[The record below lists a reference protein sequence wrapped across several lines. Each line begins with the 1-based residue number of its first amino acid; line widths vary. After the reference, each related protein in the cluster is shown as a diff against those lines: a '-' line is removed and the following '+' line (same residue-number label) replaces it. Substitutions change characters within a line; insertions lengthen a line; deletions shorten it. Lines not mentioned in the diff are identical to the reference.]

1 MVCGETSVVG
11 EERYQCQLTCGKSA
25 SLELTHTTVEPLK
38 MGGGVLFI
46 EVSSFQRLKCVQ
58 EWYLGWVKVPF
69 LQFWG
74 VLIERFHC
82 SACASS
88 HDNLSS

>member
-1 MVCGETSVVG
+1 MVG

-38 MGGGVLFI
+38 RGVLFI

-58 EWYLGWVKVPF
+58 EWYYLGWEKVPF
-69 LQFWG
+69 LQFRG